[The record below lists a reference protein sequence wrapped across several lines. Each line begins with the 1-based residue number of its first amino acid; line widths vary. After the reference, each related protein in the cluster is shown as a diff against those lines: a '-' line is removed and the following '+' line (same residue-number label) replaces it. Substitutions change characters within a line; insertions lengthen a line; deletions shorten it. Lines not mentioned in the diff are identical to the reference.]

1 MKKFIKVIQMFFGLV
16 ILGLLAWAGYELLL
30 AVVLLFKSV
39 DPKLGAGMLAASAT
53 ILVSVVSVL
62 FSKKQEH
69 KVDIENQLREKKI
82 PIYENIIE
90 FIFLITFAEKLG
102 KAQPSEKETIAFFA
116 DTTRDLVIW
125 GSKDIV
131 KAFGDFKDMLA
142 SFAENG
148 DTAGMLAT
156 LEDFLFA
163 IRKDLG
169 HKQTK
174 VKRGDILRLYI
185 NDVDALFP
193 QLNKASQQDAA

>member
-1 MKKFIKVIQMFFGLV
+1 MKKIVKVLQAIFGL
-16 ILGLLAWAGYELLL
+16 IIIGLLTWGGYKLLL
-30 AVVLLFKSV
+30 AVALLFKSV
-39 DPKLGAGMLAASAT
+39 DPTLGAGMLAASAT
-53 ILVSVVSVL
+53 VLVSVVSVL

-69 KVDIENQLREKKI
+69 KVDIENQLRVKKI

-102 KAQPSEKETIAFFA
+102 KAQPTEQEMIAFFA

-131 KAFGDFKDMLA
+131 KAFGDFKDKLGTLA
-142 SFAENG
+142 VCG

-156 LEDFLFA
+156 VEDFLFA

-169 HKQTK
+169 HKHTK
-174 VKRGDILRLYI
+174 IKRGDILRLYI
-185 NDVDALFP
+185 NDVDAYFP
-193 QLNKASQQDAA
+193 RLNKACQQDIA

>member
-1 MKKFIKVIQMFFGLV
+1 MQKFIKVIQTIGGLI
-16 ILGLLAWAGYELLL
+16 ILGLFGWGGYELLV
-30 AVVLLFKSV
+30 AIVSVFKSV
-39 DPKLGAGMLAASAT
+39 DPKLGAGMIAASAT
-53 ILVSVVSVL
+53 VLVSVVSVL

-102 KAQPSEKETIAFFA
+102 KAQPTEQEMIAFFA

-131 KAFGDFKDMLA
+131 QAFGNFKDMLGSCA
-142 SFAENG
+142 ANG

-156 LEDFLFA
+156 VEDFLFA

-169 HKQTK
+169 HKHTK
-174 VKRGDILRLYI
+174 ITRGEILRLYI
-185 NDVDALFP
+185 NDVDTYFP
-193 QLNKASQQDAA
+193 QLNKACQQDTA

>member
-1 MKKFIKVIQMFFGLV
+1 MQKFIKVIQTIVGLV
-16 ILGLLAWAGYELLL
+16 VLGLLGWGGYELF
-30 AVVLLFKSV
+30 VVIASVFKSV
-39 DPKLGAGMLAASAT
+39 DPKLGAGMIAASAT
-53 ILVSVVSVL
+53 VLVSVVSVL

-102 KAQPSEKETIAFFA
+102 KAQPTEQEMIAFFA

-131 KAFGDFKDMLA
+131 QAFGNFKDKLGSTA
-142 SFAENG
+142 ANG

-156 LEDFLFA
+156 VEDFLFA

-169 HKQTK
+169 HKHAKIT
-174 VKRGDILRLYI
+174 RGEILRLYI
-185 NDVDALFP
+185 NDVDTYFP
-193 QLNKASQQDAA
+193 KLNKASQQDAA

>member
-1 MKKFIKVIQMFFGLV
+1 MQKFIKATQTIIGLV
-16 ILGLLAWAGYELLL
+16 VLGLLGWGGYELLIVI
-30 AVVLLFKSV
+30 ASVFKTV
-39 DPKLGAGMLAASAT
+39 DPKLGAGMIAASAT
-53 ILVSVVSVL
+53 VLVSVVSVL

-90 FIFLITFAEKLG
+90 FIFSITFAEKLG
-102 KAQPSEKETIAFFA
+102 KKPPTEQEMIAFFA

-131 KAFGDFKDMLA
+131 QAFGSFKDKLGSSAA
-142 SFAENG
+142 SK
-148 DTAGMLAT
+148 DTAKMLAT
-156 LEDFLFA
+156 VEDFLFA

-169 HKQTK
+169 HKHTK
-174 VKRGDILRLYI
+174 ITRGEILRLYI
-185 NDVDALFP
+185 NDVDTYFP

>member
-1 MKKFIKVIQMFFGLV
+1 
-16 ILGLLAWAGYELLL
+16 
-30 AVVLLFKSV
+30 
-39 DPKLGAGMLAASAT
+39 MLAASAT
-53 ILVSVVSVL
+53 VLVSVVSVL

-90 FIFLITFAEKLG
+90 FIFLITFSEKLG
-102 KAQPSEKETIAFFA
+102 KAQPTEKEMIAFFA

-131 KAFGDFKDMLA
+131 KAFGDFKEMLGTL
-142 SFAENG
+142 AENG

-156 LEDFLFA
+156 VEDFLFA

-169 HKQTK
+169 HKHTK
-174 VKRGDILRLYI
+174 VRRGDILRLYI
-185 NDVDALFP
+185 NDVDVYFP